1 MNSETH
7 PYASLLGI
15 QVINVGKGTAVVRAK
30 VEQAHTNH
38 IGIAH
43 GGFIHSVADFAFELA
58 SNSHGVVA
66 VALTTSMQFH
76 RPLSVG
82 AIVEAVAKETHLGRK
97 TATYHVEVSSENE
110 IVASFTGTVY
120 RKS

>member
-7 PYASLLGI
+7 PYAHLLGI
-15 QVINVGKGTAVVRAK
+15 KVVEVGMGTAVVEAK
-30 VEQAHTNH
+30 VEASHTNK

-43 GGFIHSVADFAFELA
+43 GGFMHSVADFAFELA

-82 AIVEAVAKETHLGRK
+82 AIVKAVASETHLGK
-97 TATYHVEVSSENE
+97 TTASYHVELLSEDKL
-110 IVASFTGTVY
+110 IASFAGTVY

>member
-15 QVINVGKGTAVVRAK
+15 QVISVGKGAAVVRAR
-30 VEQAHTNH
+30 VERAHTNH

-66 VALTTSMQFH
+66 VALTTNMQFH

-82 AIVEAVAKETHLGRK
+82 AIVEAVAKETYLGRK

>member
-1 MNSETH
+1 MNTELH
-7 PYASLLGI
+7 PYAHLLGLEI
-15 QVINVGKGTAVVRAK
+15 IEVGIGTAVVQAT
-30 VEQAHTNH
+30 VEERHTNK

-43 GGFIHSVADFAFELA
+43 GGFMHSVADFAFELA

-82 AIVEAVAKETHLGRK
+82 AVVKAVAKEKHLGRT
-97 TATYHVEVSSENE
+97 TASYQIDLISEDKV
-110 IVASFTGTVY
+110 VASFTGTVY
-120 RKS
+120 RKN